1 MSSDSNCASS
11 STPPAASS
19 SSIGSTAAMTVR
31 QVILDHLGRVDAL
44 KREGKTGGK
53 GKAAA
58 QNRHISRAAAEL
70 DERLHLVD
78 FEVVSQIVGQ
88 AEKGEKAVDITKE
101 LATVT
106 AEIERL
112 ESFKGKIAL
121 KKKPELTKLLSR
133 HASLLAAQT
142 HFDAVQFER
151 GTAPNAKINT
161 VLTRTQ
167 GHNMDFESW
176 ADSKTSSSLLEW
188 MPEERQFGVPE
199 NEPSWGNSHHGMAES
214 AAATKSQAIAKVHK
228 ASAGKGKRKRS
239 TVPEH
244 FVGKKKGKERE
255 TNDLDQLLSI
265 DGDKA
270 LHEHFGNGEPFD
282 TGAFMVTGPDGMRA
296 ADGGEFRTSMN
307 NIPGWLET
315 EVSKGDKA
323 AEAARIAEAKER
335 SELKALKN
343 TWSPLPLILPEV
355 WLPVDSDIKESDAG
369 AVVQNVTKHFDM
381 SSPSPDAPH
390 PSRLA
395 RMSRSR
401 YLDER
406 ELSTAFLPPG
416 PAEDSPHP
424 RPFGD
429 QPEHLTPAITSDE
442 RGRPLS
448 PPLPSMPVSPSSNT
462 GSNANGTS
470 APTVSSVAASLINSV
485 VHGIEMITAATTL
498 VSLRDQASGPVAQEQ
513 DLAERV
519 RALPRRVGTTDF
531 AIDTDATL
539 AVDTMAIE
547 SDSSQKSPKEDTQ
560 EMDWEV

>member
-1 MSSDSNCASS
+1 MN
-11 STPPAASS
+11 
-19 SSIGSTAAMTVR
+19 VR

-53 GKAAA
+53 GKSAA

-78 FEVVSQIVGQ
+78 FELASQIVEK
-88 AEKGEKAVDITKE
+88 AEKGKQVVDIAKE
-101 LATVT
+101 LSTVT
-106 AEIERL
+106 TAIEKL
-112 ESFKGKIAL
+112 ESFKGRIAL

-142 HFDAVQFER
+142 YFDALQFER
-151 GTAPNAKINT
+151 GTAPDAKINT

-176 ADSKTSSSLLEW
+176 ADSKTSSSLLAW

-199 NEPSWGNSHHGMAES
+199 DEPTWGNSHHGMVES
-214 AAATKSQAIAKVHK
+214 AAATKSQAIAKAQRATAV
-228 ASAGKGKRKRS
+228 KGKRKRS
-239 TVPEH
+239 APQEH
-244 FVGKKKGKERE
+244 VVKTRDGKQTDK
-255 TNDLDQLLSI
+255 TSLDRLLSS
-265 DGDKA
+265 DGTKA
-270 LHEHFGNGEPFD
+270 LHESFGNEEPFN
-282 TGAFMVTGPDGMRA
+282 TQAFMVTGPDGMRA

-307 NIPGWLET
+307 DFPRWLEA
-315 EVSKGDKA
+315 EVSRGDKA

-369 AVVQNVTKHFDM
+369 AVVQNVIQHFDM
-381 SSPSPDAPH
+381 SPPSPDAPH

-395 RMSRSR
+395 RMRPSR
-401 YLDER
+401 YLDDR
-406 ELSTAFLPPG
+406 EHSTAFLPPG
-416 PAEDSPHP
+416 PAGSSAHP

-448 PPLPSMPVSPSSNT
+448 PPLPSISVSPSSNT

-470 APTVSSVAASLINSV
+470 APTVSPVAASLINSV

-498 VSLRDQASGPVAQEQ
+498 VSLRDQALWPVAQEQ
-513 DLAERV
+513 DLAERI
-519 RALPRRVGTTDF
+519 RALPRRVGTMD
-531 AIDTDATL
+531 IDSNSCQ
-539 AVDTMAIE
+539 E
-547 SDSSQKSPKEDTQ
+547 FSEEETQ
-560 EMDWEV
+560 EMDWEAS